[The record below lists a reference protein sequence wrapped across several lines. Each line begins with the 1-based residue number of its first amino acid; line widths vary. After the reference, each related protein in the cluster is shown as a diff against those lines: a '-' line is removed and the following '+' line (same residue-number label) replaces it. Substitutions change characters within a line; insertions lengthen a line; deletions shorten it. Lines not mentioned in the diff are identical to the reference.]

1 MFKIVVCSAANVVK
15 HEILKV
21 LHDAQS
27 KTLVDKKYPVNS
39 YPPPPHT
46 LENLKKKHSHPKF
59 SIRSFK
65 VEEP

>member
-1 MFKIVVCSAANVVK
+1 MFRIVVCSAANVVK

-46 LENLKKKHSHPKF
+46 LENLKKKTLTPKIQHQKF
-59 SIRSFK
+59 
-65 VEEP
+65 